1 MEGMHYF
8 IYVSHF
14 NTSERKKMKKIGN
27 DGAGNCHPLGGSRLP
42 THVV

>member
-14 NTSERKKMKKIGN
+14 NTSGKKIKKKGKETGN
-27 DGAGNCHPLGGSRLP
+27 DGAGNCHPLGGSR
-42 THVV
+42 